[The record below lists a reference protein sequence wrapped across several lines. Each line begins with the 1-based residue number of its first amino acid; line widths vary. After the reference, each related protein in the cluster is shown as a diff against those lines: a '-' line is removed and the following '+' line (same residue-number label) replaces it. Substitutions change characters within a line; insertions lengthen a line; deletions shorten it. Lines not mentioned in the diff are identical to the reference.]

1 MVFSFAIKNPHF
13 KIPPNRDRV
22 MQRWIRRTSLEVS
35 RQNKVKMVG
44 FTNLFLTS
52 FMQTIWSFCGVVN
65 PLSAKLVPY
74 SLTLTWLFLA
84 LL

>member
-22 MQRWIRRTSLEVS
+22 IQRWIRRTSLEVS
-35 RQNKVKMVG
+35 RQNKVKMAG

-52 FMQTIWSFCGVVN
+52 FM
-65 PLSAKLVPY
+65 
-74 SLTLTWLFLA
+74 
-84 LL
+84 

>member
-22 MQRWIRRTSLEVS
+22 MQWWIRKTSLEVS

-52 FMQTIWSFCGVVN
+52 FM
-65 PLSAKLVPY
+65 
-74 SLTLTWLFLA
+74 
-84 LL
+84 